1 MSVAGVKR
9 RSPGGA
15 ASAAGGAL
23 RAGAAP
29 WLGVITLIAFALVAP
44 LIWSSDYALELM
56 DLVVVYG
63 VVSVSLNVMVGYLG
77 YLPFSQIAFFGIG
90 AYAGAIVAER
100 VTDNLWVA
108 AGAAIA
114 VALLVSLVI
123 GRLTLHLR
131 GLYFAIVTLA
141 LAQLFV
147 LAATNASG
155 LTNGSNGLTY
165 AGQLSLPLPAISL
178 DFSQYRTVYLLT
190 VVVAAVLLVGLWRL
204 MRGGVGRIALALRD
218 NEALARSFGV
228 RATPFKLGAFVLVS
242 VVASIAGVLYF
253 IYYEFVSPGTF
264 GLQNSLLLLLM
275 IVLGGKDLF
284 WAPLLGAVVFEVLPK
299 VVNLGEDVKW
309 LVFGAIMIAVVTML
323 PSGLGGAAVDGWRR
337 VRGRLRSR
345 SGAASAVAAAARA
358 SGAVDGRAAGSLEPG
373 EVDVRGWAR
382 AAVTAPSVTP
392 RDGIAL
398 RADGLAKRFGG
409 VQALDGVSLE
419 LRAGGEVLGLVG
431 PNGSGKTTLFN
442 VLSGFVAPD
451 SGTVSLF
458 DHDVTAAAPE
468 RIAGLGL
475 VRTFQEEAAFPTLTI
490 AESAL
495 VARVGGRSRRFTQL
509 VWNAMRAKPEVFPG
523 SDVRVGELS
532 HGSQRLLAIGLAF
545 ASAPAVVLLDEPA
558 AGLGPEEAES
568 VAEMIRLARDN
579 GTSVVLIEHHM
590 EMVMGVCDRVMVLGS
605 GAKLAEG
612 TPAEVTSDEV
622 VVEAFLGSFGRR
634 AVELSTSGTDGGS
647 R

>member
-1 MSVAGVKR
+1 MSVTGIKTGSRAG
-9 RSPGGA
+9 S
-15 ASAAGGAL
+15 AGGAL
-23 RAGAAP
+23 RGAAVS
-29 WLGVITLIAFALVAP
+29 WLGLLGLIAFALVAP
-44 LIWSSDYALELM
+44 FVWSSDYALELM

-77 YLPFSQIAFFGIG
+77 YLPFSQIAFFGVG

-100 VTDNLWVA
+100 VTDDLWVG
-108 AGAAIA
+108 AGAAIV
-114 VALLVSLVI
+114 VALLVSLVV

-147 LAATNASG
+147 LAATNAAG
-155 LTNGSNGLTY
+155 LTNGSNGLTF
-165 AGQLSLPLPAISL
+165 AGRLSLPLPGISL

-190 VVVAAVLLVGLWRL
+190 VVVAAILLVALWLL
-204 MRGGVGRIALALRD
+204 MRGGVGRIAIALRD
-218 NEALARSFGV
+218 NEALARSLGV

-299 VVNLGEDVKW
+299 VVNLSEDVKW
-309 LVFGAIMIAVVTML
+309 LVFGAIMIAAVTL
-323 PSGLGGAAVDGWRR
+323 LRSGLGGAAVAGWRR
-337 VRGRLRSR
+337 VRP
-345 SGAASAVAAAARA
+345 RA
-358 SGAVDGRAAGSLEPG
+358 GGSTR

-382 AAVTAPSVTP
+382 AAVTAPSVAP
-392 RDGIAL
+392 RAGVAL
-398 RADGLAKRFGG
+398 RAEGLAKRFGG

-458 DHDVTAAAPE
+458 DVDVTGAAPE
-468 RIAGLGL
+468 QIAGLGL

-495 VARVGGRSRRFTQL
+495 VARVGGRSRRFAQL
-509 VWNAMRAKPEVFPG
+509 VWNAMRAKPEIFPG

-590 EMVMGVCDRVMVLGS
+590 EMVMGVCDRVVVLGS

-612 TPAEVTSDEV
+612 TPAEVTSDDA
-622 VVEAFLGSFGRR
+622 VVEAFLGNFGRR
-634 AVELSTSGTDGGS
+634 VVELSSTAGPQGRGS
-647 R
+647 